1 MNKPSTLHDQPNSFG
16 WISIALHWTSAIAL
30 VSLWLLGKS
39 IACQEAEEV
48 DARRALHITIGLSVW
63 LLLAARI
70 AWRIRVP
77 HPQAVGQGPR
87 THRLAVLAHAL
98 ILANVAV
105 MMLSGPLLAWLLPG
119 PSTLVDTAWRIHS
132 TAATSLII
140 LVILHIGAALKHL
153 MFHDD
158 ETIARIFKPKRR
170 SKGSE

>member
-1 MNKPSTLHDQPNSFG
+1 MNKPNYLHDQPNSFG

-30 VSLWLLGKS
+30 VSLWMLGKS
-39 IACQEAEEV
+39 IAWQEAEVV

-70 AWRIRVP
+70 AWRIRIP
-77 HPQAVGQGPR
+77 HPKAVGQGPR
-87 THRLAVLAHAL
+87 THRIAVLAHAL

-132 TAATSLII
+132 TAATTLAV
-140 LVILHIGAALKHL
+140 LVLLHIGAALKHL
-153 MFHDD
+153 MFNDD